1 MVRAKWKVVP
11 YFSKKLNLN
20 ENSNADITVKKN
32 KKKKKFKIYNS
43 NFVVSMD
50 LVGFIFFV
58 YNGNKFRKIIINEDN
73 VGFLLSSLVIT
84 RFNDGNLHNKQKKKK
99 KKK

>member
-1 MVRAKWKVVP
+1 
-11 YFSKKLNLN
+11 
-20 ENSNADITVKKN
+20 
-32 KKKKKFKIYNS
+32 
-43 NFVVSMD
+43 MD